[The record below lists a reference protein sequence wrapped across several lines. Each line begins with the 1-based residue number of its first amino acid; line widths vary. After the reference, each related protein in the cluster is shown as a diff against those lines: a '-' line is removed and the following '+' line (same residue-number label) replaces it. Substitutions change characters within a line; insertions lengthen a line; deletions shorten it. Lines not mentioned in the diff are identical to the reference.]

1 MFSANQQRRVTDLTS
16 RPPDVARTPS
26 SPGAVAIRWI
36 RSSDA
41 ATAERTWKE
50 LESRLGGGGLA
61 CSWLWT
67 GTWLEHYGDLVP
79 HRFAVGEIGGAEC
92 GIALVTNGVQR
103 RRGPFRVRSV
113 HLGTAGE
120 PPTESVYV
128 EYNRVLV
135 EPDHRAGFAAALLAE
150 LRSDPDWHE
159 LTLDGFAP
167 EDAEP
172 FLAAELR
179 LEGRRE
185 VCPTTVL
192 RKADETGGDVIGILR
207 SSTRKKLRRSFR
219 ALGDVRAEWAETPE
233 EALEILEELILLHQ
247 TRWTRTGHRGVFAS
261 PRVAGFHRALVR
273 RLAATGG
280 VVLFR
285 ASAASGTVG
294 CEYGFIEGDRV
305 LLYQSGLAG
314 HPDRQVR
321 PGFVADVLCMQA
333 CYERGFSE
341 YDFLAGESIY
351 KHQLSTDAR
360 ELVWAT
366 WRRPAVRWQVMDTL
380 AKVKRRAGAM
390 RAAGRR
396 RT

>member
-1 MFSANQQRRVTDLTS
+1 M
-16 RPPDVARTPS
+16 S
-26 SPGAVAIRWI
+26 SPSGSVAVRWL
-36 RSSDA
+36 SSSEA
-41 ATAERTWKE
+41 AMAERIWKQ
-50 LESRLGGGGLA
+50 LESRLGGRGLA

-79 HRFAVGEIGGAEC
+79 HRFAVGEVAGTEC

-113 HLGTAGE
+113 HIGTAGE
-120 PPTESVYV
+120 PPSESVYV
-128 EYNRVLV
+128 EYNRLLV
-135 EPDHRAGFAAALLAE
+135 EPQRRAGFAAALLSE
-150 LRSDPDWHE
+150 LRRDAGWHE
-159 LTLDGFAP
+159 LTLDGFVP

-179 LEGRRE
+179 LESRRQI
-185 VCPTTVL
+185 CATTDL
-192 RKADETGGDVIGILR
+192 RKAEATGGDVSQILR

-219 ALGDVRAEWAETPE
+219 ALGEVRAEWAETPE
-233 EALEILEELILLHQ
+233 EALEILEELVQLHQ
-247 TRWTRTGHRGVFAS
+247 ARWTRAGHRGVFAS

-294 CEYGFIEGDRV
+294 CEYGFVEGDRV
-305 LLYQSGLAG
+305 LLYQSGLAE
-314 HPDRQVR
+314 HSDRQVR
-321 PGFVADVLCMQA
+321 PGFVADVLCMQC

-351 KHQLSTDAR
+351 KRQLSTDAR

-366 WRRPAVRWQVMDTL
+366 WRRPAVRWQVIDAL
-380 AKVKRRAGAM
+380 AKVRRRARAV
-390 RAAGRR
+390 RAAVTGPTWNHARR
-396 RT
+396 PVREK